1 MEARL
6 LTETRFLTVVD
17 TSTGYCQVCHE
28 PRVVGKV
35 AVAGW
40 QYHGTICSQCLT
52 ALADEVQR
60 RGKGLATE
68 TTDEVDPLAAIMAGN
83 GYARQ
88 PVRR

>member
-1 MEARL
+1 MATTEA
-6 LTETRFLTVVD
+6 RFLTVVD
-17 TSTGYCQVCHE
+17 TYTGYCQMCHE
-28 PRVVGKV
+28 PRAVGKI

-40 QYHGTICSQCLT
+40 QYHGTVCSQCLT